1 MIYMES
7 KDPQP
12 KQHNESKPKGFFL
25 LKPLRSKFLKKSTK
39 VKPILTNSSSRKII
53 QKALDKKKNKN
64 NKTLRVIYITFTV
77 LITVSITLITLM
89 VISLAIVSSVY
100 LKGLPKVTVP
110 LLRNHSEN
118 TLIYSRNGTLIDTIY
133 GNQNREYV
141 KYNQISP
148 YMIKAM
154 ISAEDVHF
162 FSENLGIDPVGILR
176 ALYDDLFHSQ
186 AGIQGGSTITQQLVK
201 LTALSDTQS
210 LRRKVRGLFL
220 TLEVSSQ
227 YSKKQILQAYLN
239 DISFGGDVYGIQ
251 MAAETYFGIP
261 AKDLNVA
268 QSSLLAGI
276 VQAPGV
282 YSPLYGTHPELA
294 FQRQHYVLNQMLV
307 HQNIVQIPVSSIKT
321 AENTKLT
328 FNTTLNNLV
337 APWFIYYTR
346 AYLDSMYGTKK
357 VDEGGFRVYTTLSLK
372 LQNIAQNAVTSGV
385 NTLINQGYNTH
396 NSSLVALNPKNGHV
410 LAMVGS
416 VNYNA
421 NTTYVKGAVNS
432 TLSLVSPGSSLK
444 PFVYITAFEKKLLT
458 PNSIVYD
465 TPLDIGGWQPTD
477 WNGTY
482 MGAITVA
489 TALLQSRNIPAIRTA
504 ELVSLQSVFQTFRS
518 VGLSEFTNQSINHCG
533 YTAVIGG
540 CDITTL
546 EEAQAYDT
554 LANYGTFYKAS
565 PIDKIYNKYNKLV
578 YNDTNPKGTKVF
590 SKLYTEMVISII
602 KHYYTM
608 APVIDQ
614 GYQVA
619 GKTGTSNNHIDNIF
633 AGFSPNLTA
642 VVWSGNDNYS
652 FTSNNTWGETTAA
665 PIWNNFMIQALK
677 YYKKTNFD
685 LSLWNYNYYSGTF
698 L

>member
-1 MIYMES
+1 MES
-7 KDPQP
+7 TGPELNP
-12 KQHNESKPKGFFL
+12 KKKSQFAGAHPKNL
-25 LKPLRSKFLKKSTK
+25 SLSKFLKKSTGGK
-39 VKPILTNSSSRKII
+39 SSINNSSSRKII
-53 QKALDKKKNKN
+53 QKALNKKKNN
-64 NKTLRVIYITFTV
+64 THKTRRVVYITFTV
-77 LITVSITLITLM
+77 LITSVITLITLM
-89 VISLAIVSSVY
+89 VLSLAIVSSVY
-100 LKGLPKVTVP
+100 LKGLPNVTVP

-176 ALYDDLFHSQ
+176 AVYDDIFHSSS
-186 AGIQGGSTITQQLVK
+186 GIQGGSTITQQLVK
-201 LTALSDTQS
+201 LTALSNNQT
-210 LRRKVRGLFL
+210 LKRKIRGLFL
-220 TLEVSSQ
+220 TLEVSSK

-251 MAAETYFGIP
+251 TASETYFGIP
-261 AKDLNVA
+261 AKDLNIT

-294 FQRQHYVLNQMLV
+294 FQRQAYVLNQMLV
-307 HQNIVQIPVSSIKT
+307 HKNIIQIPVSQIKM
-321 AENTKLT
+321 AETTKLT
-328 FNTTLNNLV
+328 FNTTLNNLI

-346 AYLDSMYGTKK
+346 AYLDQMYGTGR
-357 VDEGGFRVYTTLSLK
+357 VDQGGFRVYTTLSLK
-372 LQNIAQNAVTSGV
+372 LQNIAQNAITNGV
-385 NTLINQGYNTH
+385 NTLVNQGYNTH

-421 NTTYVKGAVNS
+421 NTIYVKGAVNS
-432 TLSLVSPGSSLK
+432 TLSLISPGSSLK

-482 MGAITVA
+482 MGAISVA

-504 ELVSLQSVFQTFRS
+504 ELTSLASVFQTFRN
-518 VGLSEFTNQSINHCG
+518 VGLSQFTNQSINQCG

-565 PIDKIYNKYNKLV
+565 PIDKIYNKYNKLI
-578 YNDTNPKGTKVF
+578 YDNTNPKGTKVF
-590 SKLYTEMVISII
+590 SKLYVEMVISII

-608 APVIDQ
+608 APVINQ

-677 YYKKTNFD
+677 YYKKTNFN